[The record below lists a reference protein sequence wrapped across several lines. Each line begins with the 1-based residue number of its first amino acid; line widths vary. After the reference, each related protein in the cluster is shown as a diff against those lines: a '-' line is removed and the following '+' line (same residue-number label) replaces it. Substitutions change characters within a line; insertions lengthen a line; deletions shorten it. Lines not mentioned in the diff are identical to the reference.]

1 MNLRLVTT
9 IGLSAVTLS
18 ACTVDPGPT
27 SPVIDPNLG
36 APVQVGVVQP
46 GAAVQPGTPGF
57 ANAGMPLTET
67 QFQPNLPPTPQ
78 PAAPKPVSNNNDLSS
93 MPNTEARDTLVEQK
107 KQSDALSSLYD
118 KAVSSVSA
126 GNYDQAASSL
136 EQALRIEPSNG
147 STWHDLGGVR
157 MRQKQYD
164 QAISMAQ
171 KSIGLAGGND
181 SLKARNWRLIAAA
194 LRAKGDTAG
203 AQEAAAKAAAFQ

>member
-1 MNLRLVTT
+1 MNLRLVT
-9 IGLSAVTLS
+9 IVGLSAVTLS
-18 ACTVDPGPT
+18 ACTVDPGPA
-27 SPVIDPNLG
+27 SPVRDPNLG

-46 GAAVQPGTPGF
+46 GAAIQPGTPGF
-57 ANAGMPLTET
+57 DNSGMPLTET
-67 QFQPNLPPTPQ
+67 QFQPNLPPAPK
-78 PAAPKPVSNNNDLSS
+78 PKPVSNNDLSS

-107 KQSDALSSLYD
+107 QQSEALSSLYD
-118 KAVSSVSA
+118 KAVSAVSA
-126 GNYDQAASSL
+126 GNYGQAASSL

-203 AQEAAAKAAAFQ
+203 AQEAQAKAAAFQ